1 MNFLKAQT
9 AHVVWKSQIEKQIYG
24 SNKSN
29 IDVSIVG
36 NKDLCELGI
45 WLNENREVL
54 SQSKNFAKVD
64 ELHGQFHDH
73 IKERLK
79 SSEDNNASMTKR
91 NEPYKEVSHQLK
103 IKLSQLAH
111 DFDYLI

>member
-9 AHVVWKSQIEKQIYG
+9 AHVVWKSRIEKHIYG
-24 SNKSN
+24 SSDAH
-29 IDVSIVG
+29 IDVANIA
-36 NKDLCELGI
+36 NKDVCELGI
-45 WLNENREVL
+45 WLNENEKVL
-54 SQSKNFAKVD
+54 SKSKHFSKVD
-64 ELHGQFHDH
+64 ELHRQFHKL
-73 IKERLK
+73 IKIRVDSKEEIDGSNIK
-79 SSEDNNASMTKR
+79 K